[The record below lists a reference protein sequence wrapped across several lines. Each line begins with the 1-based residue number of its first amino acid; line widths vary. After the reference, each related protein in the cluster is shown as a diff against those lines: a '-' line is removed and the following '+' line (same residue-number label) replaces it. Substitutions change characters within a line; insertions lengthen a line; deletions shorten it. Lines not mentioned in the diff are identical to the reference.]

1 MELYA
6 EFSFLSVDSAWA
18 AAPCGSSMLCKQSK
32 NDHQV
37 IPPSAPSGA
46 GKLVDDATSK
56 CILSP
61 KPSSYL
67 LLSLSTVTS
76 Q

>member
-1 MELYA
+1 MQIIIEPAYIIR
-6 EFSFLSVDSAWA
+6 
-18 AAPCGSSMLCKQSK
+18 PKGSRVSSY
-32 NDHQV
+32 
-37 IPPSAPSGA
+37 PPSASSGA
-46 GKLVDDATSK
+46 GKLVDDATLK
-56 CILSP
+56 YILSSP

>member
-1 MELYA
+1 MHEQ
-6 EFSFLSVDSAWA
+6 
-18 AAPCGSSMLCKQSK
+18 PCHVRNQRMAIRSY
-32 NDHQV
+32 
-37 IPPSAPSGA
+37 PPSASSGA
-46 GKLVDDATSK
+46 GKLVDDATLK
-56 CILSP
+56 YILSSP